1 MISMNR
7 KKVLLLG
14 ASGLIGKPLFRRL
27 GTERAMGIYCK
38 KSIEN
43 GVFFD
48 STRMGLEEILKSPQD
63 FSHAVLLLGE
73 SDPQKCPNNPETTDD
88 LNVRSMNRLI
98 LALERYA
105 IKPIFLSSEYVFDG
119 EKGFYMEDMDTRPII
134 LYGHQKLAI
143 EKFLEEICKDF
154 VILRISKV
162 VTSELED
169 GRLFSTWL
177 KAFEGSKMIR
187 CASDQVF
194 SPTFLD
200 DTVEAIMRVIDQNV
214 SGIFHISGP
223 EPYNRIDLLKMF
235 IRKIQT
241 VENFDIKIQPCSIND
256 FGLTERMPLD
266 VSMSPEKSIRL
277 LGLKLTNMD
286 MVCDQ
291 IVRKKLLLQ
300 NQREEV
306 KG

>member
-38 KSIEN
+38 KLVEN

-48 STRMGLEEILKSPQD
+48 STRMELEEILKSPQD

-88 LNVRSMNRLI
+88 LNVRSMKRLI

-119 EKGFYMEDMDTRPII
+119 EKGFYTEDMDTRPII

-143 EKFLEEICKDF
+143 EKFLEKTCKDF

-177 KAFEGSKMIR
+177 KAFERSKTIR

-194 SPTFLD
+194 SPTFID
-200 DTVEAIMRVIDQNV
+200 DTVEAIIRVIDQNV

-223 EPYNRIDLLKMF
+223 KPYNRIDLLKMF
-235 IRKIQT
+235 IRKVQT

-256 FGLTERMPLD
+256 FGLRERMPLN
-266 VSMSPEKSIRL
+266 VSMNPQKAIRT
-277 LGLKLTNMD
+277 LGLMLTSMD
-286 MVCDQ
+286 VVCDQ
-291 IVRKKLLLQ
+291 IVKK
-300 NQREEV
+300 NFVNEN
-306 KG
+306 